1 MFRTRGIIVFILT
14 VGLVSFLI
22 GCGGGNSSGGGNGG
36 VGLSPSP
43 PPPPTGLAAVAGDQ
57 QVALTWN
64 ASTSAT
70 SYHVKRGT
78 VSGGPY
84 TQVGAPTGTVY
95 GDTGLTDNT
104 TYYYMVT
111 AVNSAGESGNSNE
124 VSAIPIAPVA
134 GGVPTA
140 PTALAAVGGNQQ
152 VALTWSASTGA
163 TGYNVLR
170 ATVHGGPY
178 TKTATTSGTSYTD
191 TGLTNGTTYY
201 YVVVAINTSG
211 VSANSAEAFAT
222 PTAGSSSASV
232 HVTVDVLA
240 NRHAIS
246 PYVYGVNFPSN
257 TAYVTDS
264 GATFVRWGG
273 NASTRYNW
281 LNFNTNAAA
290 DWYFQN
296 RAMGNAPL
304 YADSQQFVSNIA
316 GAGAAPIMTIGMLP
330 WVAKDASG
338 YSFSV
343 AKYHYTACKTNP
355 YLPDDGNGVLFS
367 PTCTTDQNPPVYTG
381 NDPSD
386 ANMPLLDTGT
396 ASGSVYRDAW
406 VQALATKYGAQ
417 PHFYDMDNEMDIWG
431 GTHRDVHPDP
441 TTYDELRDTYISEA
455 RMMTT
460 WDNKAVRFGP
470 VSCCWWFYWNSAAG
484 GSDKTAHASID
495 FLPWWFN
502 EVAFEDKRDAT
513 RSLDVFDYHAYPT
526 GDMPNYTQAQ
536 KQALALRVTRDFW
549 DPSYIS
555 EDTGNINQQYATY
568 TQPNKTIAFRIPR
581 LRALVNSI
589 FKDVYSTPP
598 PLSMTEW
605 NAALAGETDFST
617 ALVDADVFGIL
628 GRERMFAASRWTA
641 ADSTAPAYQAL
652 KLYRNYD
659 GAHHTFAPISVS
671 ATNDATDPG
680 LFSGYAAINAAGTT
694 LTVLVI
700 NKSPSATVST
710 AINLNHFTAATA
722 TTYTL
727 WSGSPTSIVAGT
739 SGAFQ
744 GTYSFAPYSATLL
757 VITGTMAQSP
767 AVEWDLNPDTTM
779 VPAGGSVTLAPKV
792 ISGTGTV
799 TLNSQQSDA
808 GINVVLTQPSVT
820 ATQNGTVTVT
830 ATATPGF
837 YHYTVTGTDN
847 SGTQQTQGGWIVVGN
862 PAASLTKGGDAQT
875 GSSLTL
881 TAALNVGSS
890 GATPPGASILFT
902 TTGGTLSSRIV
913 TTDSSGNATVTLTLP
928 SGTGKVTVTAEGPW
942 PLGHPVATFTETS
955 N

>member
-1 MFRTRGIIVFILT
+1 MPA
-14 VGLVSFLI
+14 VG
-22 GCGGGNSSGGGNGG
+22 
-36 VGLSPSP
+36 
-43 PPPPTGLAAVAGDQ
+43 
-57 QVALTWN
+57 
-64 ASTSAT
+64 AT

-78 VSGGPY
+78 ASGGPY

-95 GDTGLTDNT
+95 GDTGLTDGT
-104 TYYYMVT
+104 TYYYVVT
-111 AVNSAGESGNSNE
+111 AVNSNGESANSNE
-124 VSAIPIAPVA
+124 ATAIPIGPVA
-134 GGVPTA
+134 GAPAA
-140 PTALAAVGGNQQ
+140 PTGVTAVAGNQQ
-152 VALTWSASTGA
+152 GGA
-163 TGYNVLR
+163 DLECQHRRNRIQRLR

-178 TKTATTSGTSYTD
+178 TKTATPSTTSYTD

-201 YVVVAINTSG
+201 YVVVALNSAG
-211 VSANSAEAFAT
+211 VSANSAEASAT
-222 PTAGSSSASV
+222 PTAGSSSGSV

-296 RAMGNAPL
+296 RAMGSAPL
-304 YADSQQFVSNIA
+304 YADSKQFVSNIA

-330 WVAKDASG
+330 WVAKDGNPTS

-343 AKYHYTACKTNP
+343 SKYHYTACKTNP

-381 NDPSD
+381 NDPTD

-396 ASGSVYRDAW
+396 ASGTVYRDAW
-406 VQALATKYGAQ
+406 VKALAPLYGMQ

-431 GTHRDVHPDP
+431 STHRDVHPNP

-455 RMMTT
+455 RMMPT
-460 WDNKAVRFGP
+460 WDPAAVRFGP
-470 VSCCWWFYWNSAAG
+470 VSCCWWFYWNSAEG
-484 GSDKTAHASID
+484 SSDKTAHASID

-502 EVAFEDKRDAT
+502 EVAFEDKRDGV
-513 RSLDVFDYHAYPT
+513 RSLDVFDFHAYPGGASGT
-526 GDMPNYTQAQ
+526 AAQ
-536 KQALALRVTRDFW
+536 NQALALRLPRDFW
-549 DPSYIS
+549 DPNYVS
-555 EDTGNINQQYATY
+555 EDGSINQPWATS

-581 LRALVNSI
+581 LRALVNSV
-589 FKDVYSTPP
+589 FKNVYTTPV
-598 PLSMTEW
+598 PLSLTEW
-605 NAALAGETDFST
+605 NVAAAGESDFST
-617 ALVDADVFGIL
+617 ALADADVLGIL
-628 GRERMFAASRWTA
+628 GRERMYAASRWTA

-671 ATNDATDPG
+671 ATNDASDPG
-680 LFSGYAAINAAGTT
+680 LFSSYAAINAAGTT

-700 NKSPSATVST
+700 NKSPSATIST
-710 AINLNHFTAATA
+710 AMNLNHFTPSAVSIYLLSQA
-722 TTYTL
+722 
-727 WSGSPTSIVAGT
+727 SPNQIVAVHPGGVQT
-739 SGAFQ
+739 SYTVG
-744 GTYSFAPYSATLL
+744 PYSATLF
-757 VITGTMAQSP
+757 VFTGTTSPAP

-779 VPAGGSVTLAPKV
+779 VSAGGSVTLSPKIV
-792 ISGTGTV
+792 SGTGTV
-799 TLNSQQSDA
+799 TLNSQLSDG
-808 GINVVLTQPSVT
+808 GITVALTQPSVT

-830 ATATPGF
+830 AGATPGF

-847 SGTQQTQGGWIVVGN
+847 TATQQTQGGWIVVGN
-862 PAASLTKGGDAQT
+862 PAATLTKVGDAQT

-881 TAALNVGSS
+881 TATLNVGNS
-890 GATPPGASILFT
+890 GATQQGASLLFKT
-902 TTGGTLSSRIV
+902 SGGTLSVSGSNTCNTSGTVCIA

-928 SGTGKVTVTAEGPW
+928 NGTGKVTVTAEGPW
-942 PLGHPVATFTETS
+942 PLGHPAVTFTETS